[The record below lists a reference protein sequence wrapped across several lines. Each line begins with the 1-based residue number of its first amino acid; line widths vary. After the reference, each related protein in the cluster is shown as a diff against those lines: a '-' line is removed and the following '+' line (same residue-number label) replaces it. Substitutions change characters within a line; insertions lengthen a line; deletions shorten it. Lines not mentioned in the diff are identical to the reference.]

1 MSIRFLE
8 PEDVFAV
15 TMMIIGY
22 IIITMMIIGYIIIIP
37 IIIISIHHDYSAEK
51 PEMAQAIQPAIVR
64 QCPRQYPYHHGGGQR
79 Q

>member
-1 MSIRFLE
+1 MTHAMSIRFFE
-8 PEDVFAV
+8 PVDVFAV
-15 TMMIIGY
+15 
-22 IIITMMIIGYIIIIP
+22 TMMIIGYIIIIP